1 MIFNS
6 RAGLFLYLVPLTMLF
21 FHNLGYIKKVF
32 NVIIILGIAFVFFD
46 LLFIKQL
53 LHPYN
58 NLSGQGI
65 IEYFTQDLSF
75 ATGFIVLTF
84 VYHSRKRTLIAL
96 FVLIL
101 TFLLAVIRARRGLI
115 FVSFTMLIFSYII
128 YQIANKGKVIN
139 MVLSILLICLISYI
153 AVKVYLDHRT
163 DTFSL
168 ITERFQD
175 DSRGWV
181 LQYFYMDMKPQD
193 WIVGKGIS
201 GRYYCPG
208 IGEGEGVV
216 SVYRDVIEAG
226 YLQTVLRGGLISLV
240 LYLLIAIPAMIKGMF
255 FSKNILSKAA
265 GIWILIL
272 LLYSYPGTMT
282 TFTMHY
288 ILVWISIGICYSD
301 RIRKMSDENIKAMIY
316 GN

>member
-1 MIFNS
+1 
-6 RAGLFLYLVPLTMLF
+6 
-21 FHNLGYIKKVF
+21 
-32 NVIIILGIAFVFFD
+32 